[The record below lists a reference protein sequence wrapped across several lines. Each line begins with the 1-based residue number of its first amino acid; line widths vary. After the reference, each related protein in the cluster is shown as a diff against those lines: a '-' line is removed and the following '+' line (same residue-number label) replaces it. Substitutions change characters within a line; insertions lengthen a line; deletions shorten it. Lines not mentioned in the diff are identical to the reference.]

1 MAFIKREDYPLNK
14 ELITLNITFIILYM
28 IFNKLFV
35 LILVLIMLPS
45 FHLYNKISKFWW
57 P

>member
-1 MAFIKREDYPLNK
+1 MAFIKKEDYPLNK
-14 ELITLNITFIILYM
+14 ELITLDITFIILYI

-35 LILVLIMLPS
+35 LILVLITLPS